1 MCLGMLQDLIIVG
14 ASFLRIV
21 FLPQSE
27 IRVTGDKFG
36 MDNYSTFHQ
45 KPIRRKLP
53 KQAVIAESRVRIA
66 FG

>member
-1 MCLGMLQDLIIVG
+1 MCLCVPDLIIVG

-21 FLPQSE
+21 FLPPQSE
-27 IRVTGDKFG
+27 IRITGDKDV
-36 MDNYSTFHQ
+36 MDHYSTFHQ

-53 KQAVIAESRVRIA
+53 KQAVIAKSRVRIA